1 MTSINELLA
10 ELKGSSEVITLA
22 ATDYF
27 DFNAKD
33 RAVVIEQGE
42 LLVVGKKDP
51 KLAGPVDRY
60 SKMKTLSAWRNPLH
74 RESTNMILSTPI
86 CGCVLDSA
94 LMRNHA

>member
-51 KLAGPVDRY
+51 KPGRAGRQIFKD
-60 SKMKTLSAWRNPLH
+60 A
-74 RESTNMILSTPI
+74 EA
-86 CGCVLDSA
+86 VLDDEDS
-94 LMRNHA
+94 